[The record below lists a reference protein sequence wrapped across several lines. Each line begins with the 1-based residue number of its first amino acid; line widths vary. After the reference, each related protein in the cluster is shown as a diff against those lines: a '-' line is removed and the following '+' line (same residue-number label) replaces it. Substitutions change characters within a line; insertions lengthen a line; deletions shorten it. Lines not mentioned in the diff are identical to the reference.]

1 MHISDGRIKA
11 LRAKMAQSEL
21 DILYIR
27 NLANIAW
34 ATGFEGVFDEE
45 PAHALIIGA
54 DTAILHSDS
63 RYSSALRACAEGSQI
78 VVDDSRATHFSFVLD
93 APVHNR
99 VGIETSIELAQYRA
113 IEAAIVEKQETCELV
128 ELGRFVEEL
137 REVKDAFELEKMR
150 QAQAITDAGFEFICG
165 YMKPGMTER
174 EVQLALD
181 DFMFRNGAEGLAFP
195 TIVATGPHAASPH
208 AIPGDTVLE
217 RGHAV
222 VMDFG
227 AKYRGYTSDMTRTV
241 FMGEPSD
248 ELRAAWDTLRR
259 ANEECEALV
268 RAGITGAEVHAHA
281 EAVLAEGG
289 YEGKMGHGLG
299 HSLGVEVHEDP
310 VLSPRNTE
318 PLSAGNVLTVEP
330 GIYID
335 GAFGMR
341 LEDFG
346 VVTSG
351 GYEVITNSTHEMVI
365 IKSV

>member
-1 MHISDGRIKA
+1 MHVSDGRIEA
-11 LRAKMAQSEL
+11 LRTKMAQAEL
-21 DILYIR
+21 DVIYIR

-34 ATGFEGVFDEE
+34 ATGFEGVFDDE
-45 PAHALIIGA
+45 PAHALIVSADGA
-54 DTAILHSDS
+54 VLHSDS
-63 RYSSALRACAEGSQI
+63 RYSSALRACAEGSGI
-78 VVDDSRATHFSFVLD
+78 AIDDSRATHFSFVLD
-93 APVHNR
+93 TPAHER
-99 VGIETSIELAQYRA
+99 VGIETSIELSQYRA
-113 IEAAIVEKQETCELV
+113 METAIAERQTKCELV
-128 ELGRFVEEL
+128 ELDRFVEEL
-137 REVKDAFELEKMR
+137 REVKDEFELAKMR
-150 QAQAITDAGFEFICG
+150 AAQAITDAGFDFICTF
-165 YMKPGMTER
+165 MKPGMTER

-181 DFMFRNGAEGLAFP
+181 DYMFRNGADGLAFS

-217 RGHAV
+217 CGHAV

-227 AKYRGYTSDMTRTV
+227 ATYKGYTSDMTRTV
-241 FMGEPSD
+241 FMGEPSE
-248 ELRAAWDTLRR
+248 ELHVAWKTLRR

-268 RAGITGAEVHAHA
+268 RAGVTGAEVHAHA

-289 YEGKMGHGLG
+289 FEGKMGHGLG

-310 VLSPRNTE
+310 VLSPRNVE
-318 PLSAGNVLTVEP
+318 PLREGNVLTVEP